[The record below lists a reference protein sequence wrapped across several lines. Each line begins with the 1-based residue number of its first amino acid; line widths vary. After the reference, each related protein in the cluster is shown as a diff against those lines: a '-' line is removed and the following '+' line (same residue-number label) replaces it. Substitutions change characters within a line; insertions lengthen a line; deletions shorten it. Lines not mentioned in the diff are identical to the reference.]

1 MFLIFQLKLSIEMS
15 NNKKVVIGENFCF
28 SFKSGN
34 VGIKKNARLY
44 YDSHKNVIENWWL
57 QTSKVPIFIDTNFLL
72 NAYSLPKSQRSLFVN
87 FIHLN
92 KDRIYITDQIDEE
105 YQRKRRSFIKNYS
118 SSLQEISKEVGSI
131 KKAIDITKHC
141 KELIVKLENLKKRPI
156 VQNDF
161 NNYLSDIENTI
172 SKVKEWESAT
182 ESSCSDLYKYVDA
195 KLADFHNQLESEQ
208 KNNILDDDIV
218 NAVALC
224 QFCDNISI
232 AEKQFMYDLYQSC
245 VNEREEMKLR
255 PDNIDLQ
262 MYTFPGLGDL
272 SKKGEHK
279 QREGDFLHYH
289 EMLKQIRELKQDVI
303 FLTSDVKKGD
313 NSTDKLEPFDHY
325 ICNCFYL
332 TKHVY
337 YLVDAN
343 SLPLASLQS
352 PVIDIDSD
360 DEDEVDDDITNGNEP
375 SGIATAERAKAVQKR
390 GYFKELTEDIFLD
403 ELSTCI
409 KWSNEYGDK
418 YVSKDYFIYGIL
430 GHKRYKYAKSREML
444 EKLIKEGKLQI
455 KKNKEEKDCLS
466 INI

>member
-1 MFLIFQLKLSIEMS
+1 MS
-15 NNKKVVIGENFCF
+15 KSKVVIGENFCF

-34 VGIKKNARLY
+34 IGTKKEARRY
-44 YDSHKNVIENWWL
+44 YDSHKNAIENWWV

-87 FIHLN
+87 FIRSN

-105 YQRKRRSFIKNYS
+105 YQRKRPNFIKNYIN
-118 SSLQEISKEVGSI
+118 SLQTIFKEFVSFQ
-131 KKAIDITKHC
+131 KAIDITKHC
-141 KELIVKLENLKKRPI
+141 EELVVKLENLKKRPI
-156 VQNDF
+156 VQNDY
-161 NNYLSDIENTI
+161 NSYLDNIENAINRIKEWKLATERPCAALYKDVENYLSYF
-172 SKVKEWESAT
+172 SK
-182 ESSCSDLYKYVDA
+182 
-195 KLADFHNQLESEQ
+195 QLESEQ
-208 KNNILDDDIV
+208 KKILDDEDIV
-218 NAVALC
+218 SAVSLC
-224 QFCDNISI
+224 KFCGNISL
-232 AEKQFMYDLYQSC
+232 AEKKFMYDLYQSC

-262 MYTFPGLGDL
+262 MYTFPGFRDL
-272 SKKGEHK
+272 SKKDEHK

-289 EMLKQIRELKQDVI
+289 EMLKQIKTLKTDVI

-332 TKHVY
+332 TGHVY

-343 SLPLASLQS
+343 MLPLASQQY

-360 DEDEVDDDITNGNEP
+360 DEDEVDDIMNGQESSDITTVEG
-375 SGIATAERAKAVQKR
+375 TKAIQKR
-390 GYFKELTEDIFLD
+390 GYFKKLTEDIFLD

-430 GHKRYKYAKSREML
+430 GHKRYEYAKSREML
-444 EKLIKEGKLQI
+444 QKLIAEGKLQI
-455 KKNKEEKDCLS
+455 KKNEEEKDCLS
-466 INI
+466 IIPQKSGNDISETL

>member
-1 MFLIFQLKLSIEMS
+1 MS
-15 NNKKVVIGENFCF
+15 KNKKVTIGENFCF

-34 VGIKKNARLY
+34 IGTKKNARQY
-44 YDSHKNVIENWWL
+44 YDSHKNAIENWWV
-57 QTSKVPIFIDTNFLL
+57 QTSRVPIFIDTNFLL
-72 NAYSLPKSQRSLFVN
+72 NAYSMPKSQRTLFVN
-87 FIHLN
+87 FIQSN

-105 YQRKRRSFIKNYS
+105 YQRKRLNFIKNYS
-118 SSLQEISKEVGSI
+118 TSLQTISKELGSI
-131 KKAIDITKHC
+131 KKASDITKHC
-141 KELIVKLENLKKRPI
+141 EELLVKLENLKKRPI

-161 NNYLSDIENTI
+161 NNYLDNIENVI
-172 SKVKEWESAT
+172 SRIKEWKLAT
-182 ESSCSDLYKYVDA
+182 ELPCSALYKDVNA
-195 KLADFHNQLESEQ
+195 HLINFHNQLESEQ
-208 KNNILDDDIV
+208 KNNILNDDDIV

-224 QFCDNISI
+224 QFCGNISLT
-232 AEKQFMYDLYQSC
+232 EKQFMYDLYQSC

-255 PDNIDLQ
+255 PDNIDMQ

-272 SKKGEHK
+272 SKKDEHK

-289 EMLKQIRELKQDVI
+289 EMLKQINTLKKDVI

-313 NSTDKLEPFDHY
+313 NATDKSEPFDHY

-332 TKHVY
+332 TGHVY

-343 SLPLASLQS
+343 SLPLTSQPYS
-352 PVIDIDSD
+352 VIDIDSD
-360 DEDEVDDDITNGNEP
+360 DDEVDNDMMNEHEP
-375 SGIATAERAKAVQKR
+375 LDIATVEGSNVVQKR

-430 GHKRYKYAKSREML
+430 GHKRYEYAKSREIL
-444 EKLIKEGKLQI
+444 QKLITEGKLQI
-455 KKNKEEKDCLS
+455 KKNTEGKDCLS
-466 INI
+466 IKVIR